1 MQGERERERE
11 RESTCE
17 SDAQREREQKWQ
29 SKREARDGHEYV
41 YQFFFIL
48 CFNTKEMRY
57 NELIKNAFLFYSVK
71 SFLFDSFIVFAW

>member
-1 MQGERERERE
+1 MERERE

-41 YQFFFIL
+41 YQFF
-48 CFNTKEMRY
+48 
-57 NELIKNAFLFYSVK
+57 LFSASIRRK
-71 SFLFDSFIVFAW
+71 